1 MATGPP
7 VRSEPELDPPV
18 EFGTIMD
25 PVHGSIQLDKYL
37 FKIIDRPEF
46 QRLRKIKQFA
56 GVYYVYPGG
65 VHTRFEHSIGV
76 CYIAGKLVDALNEHP
91 RPTKT
96 DKRLWITKEEKICIQ
111 IAALC
116 HDIGHGSFSH
126 LYDFAV
132 EEKLS
137 DDEKKNE
144 LSPHEYRSAEIIK
157 NMMNSNLIKE
167 LRKFKG
173 SVEAFTSDE
182 EYFKLVKRIITFD
195 KDCKKLPKAISKRKE
210 EIRKLVD
217 VFGEEKSYLFEI
229 VANGFTGIDVDKM
242 DYFARDAR
250 GVGLPN
256 NFDWRWY
263 TQTAKILECDDG
275 FHHICSREKDA
286 LNLYE
291 LFHTRNLLHRTVYW
305 HKTVAVIQEMM
316 LLALVEAN
324 KYIQVNG
331 RPLLECW
338 EDKESFQLL
347 DDTIEDFIVKKT
359 ENRDGKIQIAMHA
372 VDGANDTARDY
383 FLKIKERKIWKFVG
397 RQQNPKEEDIAIC
410 VADQQNPKEKDIA
423 IHVTD
428 QQNPK
433 EEDIAIRVTDQQ
445 NPKEEI
451 IAICVAENEISRK
464 KIKDNLKSIK
474 TKFNY
479 GMGEDDPIQ
488 FHYFYGKMYP
498 THPFHLDK
506 DE

>member
-250 GVGLPN
+250 SVGLPN
-256 NFDWRWY
+256 SFDWRVCY
-263 TQTAKILECDDG
+263 IASQLV
-275 FHHICSREKDA
+275 DA
-286 LNLYE
+286 LNKNQQNIITPNE
-291 LFHTRNLLHRTVYW
+291 
-305 HKTVAVIQEMM
+305 
-316 LLALVEAN
+316 
-324 KYIQVNG
+324 
-331 RPLLECW
+331 
-338 EDKESFQLL
+338 
-347 DDTIEDFIVKKT
+347 KKC
-359 ENRDGKIQIAMHA
+359 IQIAALCHDLGHGPYSHLYDAAVKRHFKEEKSAHEHRSAQLIDDIMAVVDKDIIIPKDA
-372 VDGANDTARDY
+372 VD
-383 FLKIKERKIWKFVG
+383 KEGIWGKYIELVKDMITFSEFYKEYK
-397 RQQNPKEEDIAIC
+397 KEEKKCEKGMKSEEKEDFEQRNLNNEKRFN
-410 VADQQNPKEKDIA
+410 DYWKKRTPDGTKSYKEKSYLF
-423 IHVTD
+423 
-428 QQNPK
+428 
-433 EEDIAIRVTDQQ
+433 E
-445 NPKEEI
+445 
-451 IAICVAENEISRK
+451 
-464 KIKDNLKSIK
+464 
-474 TKFNY
+474 
-479 GMGEDDPIQ
+479 
-488 FHYFYGKMYP
+488 
-498 THPFHLDK
+498 
-506 DE
+506 